1 MIIVT
6 GGAGFIGS
14 GIVWKLNQLGEEK
27 IIVVDHLGTTEKWK
41 NLSPLSFS
49 DYLEKDAFEAKIR
62 TGSANEFGKIDG
74 IVHMGACS
82 ATTEVDAS
90 YLARNN
96 FEYSKLVAQFALKK
110 KARLVYAS
118 SAATYGDGSNGFK
131 DDEKNLAAL
140 RPLNMYGYSKQMFD
154 VWCRKKGLLNR
165 FAGVKFFNVYGP
177 NEFHKG
183 DMRSVV
189 LKAFE
194 QIRVAGH
201 MSLFK
206 SYRSDYA
213 DGEQLRDFIYV
224 KDAVDMT
231 LHLLEK
237 RTASGIFNVGSG
249 KPNSWNNL
257 ARAIFSALR
266 IDPEIRYI
274 EMPEKMRNKY
284 QYYTCADISKLRK
297 SGYKKP
303 ITPFADSV
311 VEYIREYLLQGKRL
325 GE

>member
-1 MIIVT
+1 
-6 GGAGFIGS
+6 
-14 GIVWKLNQLGEEK
+14 
-27 IIVVDHLGTTEKWK
+27 
-41 NLSPLSFS
+41 
-49 DYLEKDAFEAKIR
+49 
-62 TGSANEFGKIDG
+62 
-74 IVHMGACS
+74 
-82 ATTEVDAS
+82 
-90 YLARNN
+90 
-96 FEYSKLVAQFALKK
+96 
-110 KARLVYAS
+110 
-118 SAATYGDGSNGFK
+118 
-131 DDEKNLAAL
+131 
-140 RPLNMYGYSKQMFD
+140 
-154 VWCRKKGLLNR
+154 
-165 FAGVKFFNVYGP
+165 
-177 NEFHKG
+177 
-183 DMRSVV
+183 
-189 LKAFE
+189 
-194 QIRVAGH
+194 

>member
-183 DMRSVV
+183 DMRLVV
-189 LKAFE
+189 
-194 QIRVAGH
+194 
-201 MSLFK
+201 
-206 SYRSDYA
+206 
-213 DGEQLRDFIYV
+213 
-224 KDAVDMT
+224 
-231 LHLLEK
+231 
-237 RTASGIFNVGSG
+237 
-249 KPNSWNNL
+249 
-257 ARAIFSALR
+257 
-266 IDPEIRYI
+266 
-274 EMPEKMRNKY
+274 
-284 QYYTCADISKLRK
+284 
-297 SGYKKP
+297 
-303 ITPFADSV
+303 
-311 VEYIREYLLQGKRL
+311 
-325 GE
+325 